1 MIHYL
6 PKMGSLDSCC
16 ILHFMHVLSLCN
28 KTLAE
33 IDRRRALVEE

>member
-1 MIHYL
+1 MIYYL
-6 PKMGSLDSCC
+6 PKLGHWILVA
-16 ILHFMHVLSLCN
+16 LHFIRVLSLCN